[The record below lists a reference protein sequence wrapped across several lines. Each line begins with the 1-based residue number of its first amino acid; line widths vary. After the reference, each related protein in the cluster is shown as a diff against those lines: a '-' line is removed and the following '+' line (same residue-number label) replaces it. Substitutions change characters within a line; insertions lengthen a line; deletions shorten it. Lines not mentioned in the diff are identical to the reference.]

1 MITLFQ
7 SIPVT
12 CTMRGKEAAR
22 RLSEDLRSVLTRT
35 LEESFRRVPH
45 VCQQWSLEFFLN
57 LLFSSHRQRGDLDFM
72 EGHHVAIEMEDL
84 NWRWPISIHNRSIQV
99 LRKAS
104 PAETVIRSRFP
115 DLLALIFHETDPDTL
130 FFNVIWLLRERLKW
144 GLVLKISWKDYLL
157 PNGQP
162 LFDWDATAWGKSD
175 SFVAS
180 THPGKTHSMF
190 DLSTPQVS
198 HWCQFYCETIFHP
211 SRMKNHCCDPDFY
224 STSWTFRR
232 NT

>member
-1 MITLFQ
+1 
-7 SIPVT
+7 
-12 CTMRGKEAAR
+12 MRGKEAAR

-130 FFNVIWLLRERLKW
+130 FFQRHLVIEGEIEMGLGLKNFMEGLSASQWPAPFRLGCYSVGKIRQFCRQHSSRE
-144 GLVLKISWKDYLL
+144 
-157 PNGQP
+157 NP
-162 LFDWDATAWGKSD
+162 LD
-175 SFVAS
+175 V
-180 THPGKTHSMF
+180 
-190 DLSTPQVS
+190 
-198 HWCQFYCETIFHP
+198 
-211 SRMKNHCCDPDFY
+211 
-224 STSWTFRR
+224 
-232 NT
+232 